1 MDTGITAMRQ
11 IVFASAIAM
20 LATAASAQD
29 IAIPGQP
36 ERVLSATGAVLR
48 GLDKVAGT
56 SRDIRLMNGQ
66 SDMIGH
72 LQVTLSEC
80 RYPDDNPAGEA
91 YAWIEVQDTRATT
104 ALFAGWMIASS
115 PALSALDHARY
126 DLWVLSC
133 ITS

>member
-1 MDTGITAMRQ
+1 MRR
-11 IVFASAIAM
+11 FA
-20 LATAASAQD
+20 LALACAFVPATLPAQD
-29 IAIPGQP
+29 IEIPGQP
-36 ERVLSATGAVLR
+36 ERVLTAGGAVLR

-56 SRDIRLMNGQ
+56 SRDIRLMNGE

-72 LQVTLSEC
+72 LRVTMMEC
-80 RYPDDNPAGEA
+80 RYPDDNPTGEA
-91 YAWIEVQDTRATT
+91 FAWVDVQDTRANTQ
-104 ALFAGWMIASS
+104 LFAGWMIASS

>member
-1 MDTGITAMRQ
+1 MR
-11 IVFASAIAM
+11 ILAFALVFA
-20 LATAASAQD
+20 LAPATLPAQD

-36 ERVLSATGAVLR
+36 ERVLTGNGAVLR

-56 SRDIRLMNGQ
+56 SHDIRLMNGE

-72 LQVTLSEC
+72 LRVTMAEC
-80 RYPDDNPAGEA
+80 RYPDDNPTGEA
-91 YAWIEVQDTRATT
+91 YAWIEVQDTRANTG
-104 ALFAGWMIASS
+104 LFAGWMIATS

>member
-1 MDTGITAMRQ
+1 MRALA
-11 IVFASAIAM
+11 FA
-20 LATAASAQD
+20 LACGLLPLSLGAQD
-29 IAIPGQP
+29 IAVPGQQ
-36 ERVLSATGAVLR
+36 ERVLSAGGAVLR

-66 SDMIGH
+66 TDMIGH
-72 LQVTLSEC
+72 LQVLLREC
-80 RYPDDNPAGEA
+80 RYPDDNPTGEA
-91 YAWIEVQDTRATT
+91 YAWIEVTDTRANVP
-104 ALFAGWMIASS
+104 LFAGWMIASS

>member
-1 MDTGITAMRQ
+1 MR
-11 IVFASAIAM
+11 VVSLV
-20 LATAASAQD
+20 LACIIGPVSLNAQD

-36 ERVLSATGAVLR
+36 EKVLSANGAILR

-56 SRDIRLMNGQ
+56 SRDIRLMNGE
-66 SDMIGH
+66 SDIVGH
-72 LQVTLSEC
+72 LQVTMSEC
-80 RYPDDNPAGEA
+80 RYPEDNPMGEA
-91 YAWIEVQDTRATT
+91 YAWIEVQDTRAN
-104 ALFAGWMIASS
+104 AQLFAGWMIASS

>member
-1 MDTGITAMRQ
+1 MAP
-11 IVFASAIAM
+11 
-20 LATAASAQD
+20 ATVAAQD

-36 ERVLSATGAVLR
+36 ERVLTGNGAVLR

-56 SRDIRLMNGQ
+56 SNDIRLMNGETA
-66 SDMIGH
+66 MIGH
-72 LQVTLSEC
+72 LQVTMTEC
-80 RYPDDNPAGEA
+80 RYPDDNPTGEA
-91 YAWIEVQDTRATT
+91 YAWIEVQDTRTT
-104 ALFAGWMIASS
+104 NRLFAGWMIATS

>member
-1 MDTGITAMRQ
+1 MRL
-11 IVFASAIAM
+11 IA
-20 LATAASAQD
+20 LALACLLAPATLVAQD

-36 ERVLSATGAVLR
+36 ERVLTADGAVLR

-56 SRDIRLMNGQ
+56 SRDIRLMNGN
-66 SDMIGH
+66 SGTIGH
-72 LQVTLSEC
+72 LRVTMREC
-80 RYPDDNPAGEA
+80 RYPEDNPAGEA
-91 YAWIEVQDTRATT
+91 YAWIEVQDTRAETD
-104 ALFAGWMIASS
+104 LFAAWMIASS

>member
-1 MDTGITAMRQ
+1 MRAFALAMTC
-11 IVFASAIAM
+11 ALGPSA
-20 LATAASAQD
+20 LPAQD
-29 IAIPGQP
+29 IAVPGQP
-36 ERVLSATGAVLR
+36 ERVLTGNGAVLR

-56 SRDIRLMNGQ
+56 SRDMRLTNGA

-72 LQVTLSEC
+72 LRVTLTEC

-91 YAWIEVQDTRATT
+91 YAWIEVQDTRADTQ
-104 ALFAGWMIASS
+104 LFAGWMIASS

-133 ITS
+133 MTS

>member
-1 MDTGITAMRQ
+1 MRVMSL
-11 IVFASAIAM
+11 ILACIIGPASVN
-20 LATAASAQD
+20 AQD

-36 ERVLSATGAVLR
+36 EQVLSADGAVLR

-56 SRDIRLMNGQ
+56 SRDIRLMSGE

-72 LQVTLSEC
+72 LQVTMSDC
-80 RYPDDNPAGEA
+80 RYPEDNPMGEA
-91 YAWIEVQDTRATT
+91 YAWIEVQDTRAN
-104 ALFAGWMIASS
+104 AQLFAGWMIASS